1 MNLFKLVITNIKNY
15 GFSETFILV
24 ILEIIYSFNS
34 NYNKHIFF
42 DESISDAY
50 SFSKKNKVYNSPY
63 CPTPIYFLKIISS
76 FLKNF
81 NLKKF
86 TFIDFGSGAG
96 RTLFFFKNYF
106 KNFYGIEFNKT
117 YEKYYKKEEFIL
129 CDLRKKNDFKFLKKK
144 NKFFILFFFD
154 PFEQNLVEKIV
165 SKFEDKKYIIIL
177 INHRKL
183 ANKYGKRLFN
193 KEFINKNRNIRIYSN
208 LNFKKF

>member
-144 NKFFILFFFD
+144 
-154 PFEQNLVEKIV
+154 
-165 SKFEDKKYIIIL
+165 
-177 INHRKL
+177 
-183 ANKYGKRLFN
+183 
-193 KEFINKNRNIRIYSN
+193 
-208 LNFKKF
+208 